1 MAANP
6 SFASTAKSW
15 QAWTVPT
22 AGGTTQTTTITTAGL
37 QAAGSAR
44 SGSTSTAATGAVSL
58 LSAGST
64 GTRVDEITFT
74 SLGTSTANVGRIFI
88 YNGTNYYL
96 YKEIV
101 IPAVTPTA
109 SVATASVTTTFSN
122 FIIPSTSSIYV
133 SVATLDAGYSV
144 VAFGGDF

>member
-1 MAANP
+1 MASTP
-6 SFASTAKSW
+6 QFAATAKSW

-22 AGGTTQTTTITTAGL
+22 AGGTTAPSTFTTSGL
-37 QAAGSAR
+37 QAASAR

-58 LSAGST
+58 LSAGTS
-64 GTRVDEITFT
+64 GTRVDEVTFT
-74 SLGTSTANVGRIFI
+74 SLGTSTANIGRIFI

-122 FIIPSTSSIYV
+122 FIIPSGSSIYV